1 MNKVDL
7 VIIGGGP
14 AGMGAA
20 VAAYDAGVRDILV
33 LERDHR
39 LGGILEQCI
48 HNGFGLHR
56 FKEELTGPEY
66 AWRFEKELHAR
77 GIAYRLNT
85 MVLDITPDK
94 VVTAMNSEEGVFQIQ
109 AGAVILAMGCRE
121 RPRGALN
128 TAGTRPAGIY
138 TAGTAQ
144 RYINIMGY
152 MPGKKVVIL
161 GSGDIGLIMARRMTW
176 EGAKVQMVLE
186 LMPYSGGLTRNIV
199 QCLQDNNIPLL
210 LSHTIV
216 DIHGKDRVEGV
227 TIAEVDERRQPK
239 METAQYVECDTILLS
254 VGLLPENELSKKA
267 SVPLD
272 PMTSGA
278 LVDQRRMTEVPG
290 IFACGNVLHVHDL
303 VDYVSEE
310 AEIAGRGAAA
320 YLGISGE
327 NYGAEDQAHIT
338 VKPAKGVRYTLPQ
351 RISAVED
358 TTVFFRVTDV
368 HKAVKVVVKA
378 DGEVIQSRRRPRV
391 APGEMETV
399 NLNAKTLADCTG
411 KTLTIEIE
419 EV

>member
-1 MNKVDL
+1 MKQIEL
-7 VIIGGGP
+7 VVIGGGP

-20 VAAYDAGVRDILV
+20 IAAYDQGVRDILV
-33 LERDHR
+33 LERDCR

-66 AWRFEKELHAR
+66 AWRFEKELLER
-77 GIAYRLNT
+77 KIPYRLNT

-94 VVTAMNSEEGVFQIQ
+94 VITAMNSDEGVFQLQ
-109 AGAVILAMGCRE
+109 AGAVVLAMGCRE

-128 TAGTRPAGIY
+128 TAGSRPAGIY

-144 RYINIMGY
+144 RFINIMGY
-152 MPGKKVVIL
+152 MPGKRAVIL

-176 EGAKVQMVLE
+176 EGAKVEMVLE

-199 QCLQDNNIPLL
+199 QCLQDYEIPLL
-210 LSHTIV
+210 LSHTITE
-216 DIHGKDRVEGV
+216 IHGRDRVCGV
-227 TIAEVDERRQPK
+227 TVAQVDDQRRPIP
-239 METAQYVECDTILLS
+239 ETSRFVECDTVLLS

-267 SVPLD
+267 NVPLD

-278 LVDQRRMTEVPG
+278 LVDQRRMTEIPG

-310 AEIAGRGAAA
+310 AEIAGRGAAS
-320 YLGISGE
+320 YLLEGGAADECCISVRPG
-327 NYGAEDQAHIT
+327 T
-338 VKPAKGVRYTLPQ
+338 GVRYTLPQ
-351 RISAVED
+351 RISAVQD
-358 TTVFFRVTDV
+358 TTIFFRVTDV
-368 HKAVKVVVKA
+368 HPAVKVVVKA
-378 DGEVIQSRRRPRV
+378 DGETILTRKRPRV

-399 NLNAKTLADCTG
+399 K
-411 KTLTIEIE
+411 LTAGIIAGHVRQTITVELE
-419 EV
+419 EE